1 MRRMRR
7 RRIGGIIGVSDQGSK
22 QVVDGKLECCYSV
35 LSTCRHWNIN
45 RFFLSNI
52 TNMLSTHG

>member
-45 RFFLSNI
+45 RFFF
-52 TNMLSTHG
+52 